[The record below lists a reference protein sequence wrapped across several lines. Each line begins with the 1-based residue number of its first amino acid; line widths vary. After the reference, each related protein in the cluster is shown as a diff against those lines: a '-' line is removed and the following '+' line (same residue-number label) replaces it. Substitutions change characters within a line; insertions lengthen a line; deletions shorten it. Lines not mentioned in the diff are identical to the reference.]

1 MNLKFPENTWEIME
15 YSDKI
20 NVRTAEKALK
30 SVENVFA
37 VGKFI
42 KRKERAS
49 FKTSLKSYIK
59 K

>member
-1 MNLKFPENTWEIME
+1 ME

-59 K
+59 KKN